1 MAFNAGC
8 RSRRFGNWVVGAT
21 LGVTLVLGGC
31 SDEAGLST
39 PTAQDAA
46 SPESASDPSATG
58 SLTPGMQVIELDLT
72 GDTMESGGESVE
84 VRAGETFALQVTAGA
99 AMKGA
104 INVHSSPE
112 RTFTYRGGTSAF
124 VMSID
129 QPGLVDVVADHSGEV
144 IVQLKVV

>member
-1 MAFNAGC
+1 MAFNAGR
-8 RSRRFGNWVVGAT
+8 RSRRFGTWVAGAT

-31 SDEAGLST
+31 SDEEGLST
-39 PTAQDAA
+39 PTAQHAA

-58 SLTPGMQVIELDLT
+58 SPTPGMQVIELDLSGDMMET
-72 GDTMESGGESVE
+72 GDESVE

-104 INVHSSPE
+104 IYVHSSPE
-112 RTFTYRGGTSAF
+112 QTFTYQGGTSAF

>member
-1 MAFNAGC
+1 MAFNAGR
-8 RSRRFGNWVVGAT
+8 RSRRLGNWVAGAT
-21 LGVTLVLGGC
+21 LGMTLVLGGC
-31 SDEAGLST
+31 SDEGGLST

-46 SPESASDPSATG
+46 SPDSASDPSATG
-58 SLTPGMQVIELDLT
+58 SPTPSMQVIELDLSR
-72 GDTMESGGESVE
+72 DTMETGEKSVE

-104 INVHSSPE
+104 IYVHSSPDQ
-112 RTFTYRGGTSAF
+112 TFKYQGGTSAF

-129 QPGLVDVVADHSGEV
+129 QPGLVDVVADRSGKV

>member
-1 MAFNAGC
+1 
-8 RSRRFGNWVVGAT
+8 
-21 LGVTLVLGGC
+21 
-31 SDEAGLST
+31 
-39 PTAQDAA
+39 
-46 SPESASDPSATG
+46 
-58 SLTPGMQVIELDLT
+58 MQVIELDLSR
-72 GDTMESGGESVE
+72 DTMAMGDESVE

-104 INVHSSPE
+104 IYVHSSPE
-112 RTFTYRGGTSAF
+112 QTFKYQGGTSAF